1 MAGAGM
7 SEFPR
12 TWALLGD
19 KTGDNNQLLALAE
32 ALGWPFE
39 TRTLRYNLVRAIPP
53 RNLGATLAS
62 LTRASRALIRAP
74 WPDLILAIGRRSTP
88 AILWIRERSPTTR
101 LVLIGHPRV
110 EPERFDLVITT
121 RQYPVPPRDNVITLP
136 LAMSRRRDPGVPT
149 ADERAFFDALPRPHL
164 LFAIGGPTKY
174 WELDE
179 RSVGCALDTAVAR
192 AEAAGGTLIA
202 VRSRRTPE
210 ELIERATKRLAKSR
224 HQLVLGGMPRFPM
237 LMADADEIFVTADSV
252 SMLSEAIHSGK
263 PVGMVP
269 LTMSPKGEKVLGGK
283 ELTGFGWGYG
293 RRDLRRIWEQLSNDG
308 LVGTVNQ
315 PLTGSLSRDSVEMA
329 AAAVRK
335 LMSNEKKNG

>member
-1 MAGAGM
+1 M
-7 SEFPR
+7 SAPPR
-12 TWALLGD
+12 IWALLGD

-53 RNLGATLAS
+53 RNLGSTLAS
-62 LTRASRALIRAP
+62 LTRPSRALIKPP

-88 AILWIRERSPTTR
+88 AILWIRERSPATR

-136 LAMSRRRDPGVPT
+136 LAMSRRRDPGV
-149 ADERAFFDALPRPHL
+149 ASAEERAFFAALPRPHL
-164 LFAIGGPTKY
+164 LFALGGPTKY

-179 RSVGCALDTAVAR
+179 ASVGQAFDSALKR
-192 AEAAGGTLIA
+192 ANSAGGTLIA
-202 VRSRRTPE
+202 VGSRRTPP
-210 ELIERATKRLAKSR
+210 ELVALVEKRIERSHHRFVQGA
-224 HQLVLGGMPRFPM
+224 MPRFPL

-252 SMLSEAIHSGK
+252 SMLSEAIHTGK

-269 LTMSPKGEKVLGGK
+269 LTMTAKGAKVLGDNDP
-283 ELTGFGWGYG
+283 TGYGWGYG
-293 RRDLRRIWEQLSNDG
+293 RRDLRRIWEQLSGDG
-308 LVGTVNQ
+308 LVGTVDR
-315 PLTGSLSRDSVEMA
+315 PVAGSLSRDSVEMA

-335 LMSNEKKNG
+335 LMSGGNDDA